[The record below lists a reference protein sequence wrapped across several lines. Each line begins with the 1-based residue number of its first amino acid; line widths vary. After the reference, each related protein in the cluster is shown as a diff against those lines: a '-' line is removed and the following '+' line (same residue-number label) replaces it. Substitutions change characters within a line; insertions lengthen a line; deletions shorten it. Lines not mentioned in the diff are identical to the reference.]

1 MPHKTPDAEMLPKSV
16 AITKVYNEELQ
27 SYLLSLFTTPE
38 RYRNATER
46 FQASYNAAMDQA
58 PENVAA
64 CEADRQDLNR
74 QHAVLM
80 GMVKAA
86 SQLDPSVVDKF
97 KLSGSPA
104 SHAAASQPL
113 LKPDRFKM
121 MHGSNSGEMTG
132 SIASIKGARM
142 IEIWG
147 GIGDPNDEANW
158 KLLAASPNCTGIKVT
173 GLVPG
178 TKYWFRVRAIRTGE
192 AGPWS
197 NYLTLMAI

>member
-46 FQASYNAAMDQA
+46 FQASYNAALDQA
-58 PENVAA
+58 PANVAA

-74 QHAVLM
+74 QHAMLL
-80 GMVKAA
+80 GMIKAA
-86 SQLDPSVVDKF
+86 SQLDPSVADKF
-97 KLSGSPA
+97 GMGGPTA

-113 LKPDRFKM
+113 SKPDKFKM
-121 MHGSNSGEMTG
+121 THGSKSGEMTG
-132 SIASIKGARM
+132 GVASIKGARM

-147 GIGDPNDEANW
+147 CIGDPNDDANW
-158 KLLAASPNCTGIKVT
+158 KLMAASPNCTGIKVT

-178 TKYWFRVRAIRTGE
+178 TKYWFRARAVRSGE
-192 AGPWS
+192 VGPWS